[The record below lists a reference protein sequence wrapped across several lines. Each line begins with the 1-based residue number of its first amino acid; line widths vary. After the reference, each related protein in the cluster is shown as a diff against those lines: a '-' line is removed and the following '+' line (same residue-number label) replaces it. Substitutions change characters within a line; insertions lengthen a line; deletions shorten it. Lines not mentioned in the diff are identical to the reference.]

1 MILRFRLISHL
12 LYLGVGKMVKVL
24 DVKSGQFI
32 REIPKLQEVHEVA
45 VTHDGRTLITKEGA
59 ITSSA

>member
-24 DVKSGQFI
+24 DVNLVNSSEKSQNF
-32 REIPKLQEVHEVA
+32 R
-45 VTHDGRTLITKEGA
+45 RFMRWR
-59 ITSSA
+59 